1 MINLIIKDGLGNQ
14 MFQYAFARLLA
25 EKHRQRGEHEEIRII
40 TQFINT
46 RQDEANDERHMSLQH
61 LMLSDDTAVMPAIE
75 QQIAMS
81 RFKWRTLWAS
91 GIREVIKW
99 RLLHR
104 YNSTDA
110 LAARRGKQGIYY
122 PYGPYTEHPI
132 TLSNRHEKFVFGFFQ
147 SIRNVAPIA
156 DILHQEFKVKTEP
169 SAANRAMLDEIKG
182 TNAVC
187 LHFRRGDF
195 LNPRWKHLQICD
207 FNYYSKSID
216 IILRRTENPVFYV
229 FSNTHEDLQW
239 IADNYHFPQNYPG
252 TNSPIEIRYVDLANP
267 DYEELRLMYSCRHFI
282 ISNSTFSW
290 WAAWL
295 AENDDKVVCAP
306 ERWNLEYDDDYKIYD
321 PSWIKVLR

>member
-25 EKHRQRGEHEEIRII
+25 EKHRERGEHEEIRIV

-46 RQDEANDERHMSLQH
+46 RQDEGNDVRHMSLQH
-61 LMLSDDTAVMPAIE
+61 LVLNDNVEVMPASE
-75 QQIAMS
+75 QQGAMR

-91 GIREVIKW
+91 GVWEVIKW

-104 YNSTDA
+104 YDSTDA
-110 LAARRGKQGIYY
+110 LAARRGKEGIYY

-132 TLSNRHEKFVFGFFQ
+132 TLSRRDEKFVFGFFQ

-156 DILHQEFKVKTEP
+156 DILQCELKVKTEP
-169 SAANRAMLDEIKG
+169 SAANCAMLEEIG
-182 TNAVC
+182 SDNAVC
-187 LHFRRGDF
+187 LHIRRGDF

-207 FNYYSKSID
+207 FHYYSKAID
-216 IILRRTENPVFYV
+216 TILARTEHPVFYV
-229 FSNTHEDLQW
+229 FSNTHADLQW
-239 IADNYHFPQNYPG
+239 IARNYQFPQTYPG
-252 TNSPIEIRYVDLANP
+252 TDKPITLKYVDLANP
-267 DYEELRLMYSCRHFI
+267 DYEELRLMYTCKHFI

-295 AENDDKVVCAP
+295 SENKGKVVCAP
-306 ERWNLEYDDDYKIYD
+306 ERWNMEYADDYKIYD
-321 PSWIKVLR
+321 PSWIKVQR